1 MEPQPLIVLFPQKIE
16 TVVYVDTSVVDFH
29 DGTPLQ
35 YVIALMNLV
44 RLFIKFTTCT
54 WWYRLSLMLIEPTS
68 QKWKN
73 DRKQSRRKWFNQRY
87 IISSEFSHFT
97 IVDN

>member
-1 MEPQPLIVLFPQKIE
+1 MFIHFNFIHLKIQPALNQIGQGKTPTLIVLFPQKIE

-44 RLFIKFTTCT
+44 SYDYLVQTTR
-54 WWYRLSLMLIEPTS
+54 YVVVLSKS
-68 QKWKN
+68 N
-73 DRKQSRRKWFNQRY
+73 
-87 IISSEFSHFT
+87 
-97 IVDN
+97 VD